1 MVLAR
6 PVKRRERPAAAPE
19 EAKQRTGRRRARL
32 GGAALRLALMAV
44 PAAFFALFF
53 LYPVA
58 AIVTRGLRVDGQW
71 RLGRIGEVLTD
82 PAVLDILWFTGWQA
96 AASTALTLAVA
107 LPGAY
112 VFARFTFPG
121 KRLLRAVVTVP
132 FVLPTV
138 VAGSAF
144 LALLGHGGLLD
155 SLWGVRLDTSV
166 WAILLAH
173 VFFNY
178 AVVVRT
184 VGGLWAQL
192 DPRQE
197 EAARV
202 LGASRLAAWRRVTLP
217 ALAPAV
223 AAAALMVFLF
233 TFTSFGVIQILG
245 GPRYATLEV
254 AIYRETA
261 QLLDL
266 PTAAVLTLVQF
277 AVVAAVLGLHAWT
290 VRRREGALKLVAP
303 EQTARRP
310 QGAAQW
316 ALLWGVLAVVAL
328 LILLPL
334 AVLVERSLDAPGGY
348 GLDYYRALQSVAD
361 SGGTFFVAPMDAV
374 WNSLRYAAVATVFA
388 VVVGGLAAAA
398 LTIPSEP
405 KGAPPAPQALNDAV
419 KATRPRE
426 RGLVSICGWRRAR
439 ERSVEERRHRTRA
452 PGGEPRVIRGAGR
465 LVRGFD
471 ALLMLPLGTSAVT
484 VGFGF
489 LIALDEPPLDLRASW
504 ILVPLAQ
511 ALVGVPFVVRTML
524 PVLRAVD
531 HRLREAAAVLGASP
545 LRAWRE
551 VDLPLVAR
559 ALGVAAGFAFAV
571 SLGEFGATVFIARP
585 DHPTLPVAVAR
596 FLGRAGQLNYGQA
609 MALSTILMLVCAGS
623 LLVLERIRTDRSG
636 EF

>member
-1 MVLAR
+1 
-6 PVKRRERPAAAPE
+6 
-19 EAKQRTGRRRARL
+19 
-32 GGAALRLALMAV
+32 MAV
-44 PAAFFALFF
+44 PVAFFALFF
-53 LYPVA
+53 AYPVT
-58 AIVTRGLRVDGQW
+58 AIVGRGLKAGGDWQF
-71 RLGRIGEVLTD
+71 GRIGEVLARPD
-82 PAVLDILWFTGWQA
+82 ILDVLWFTTWQA
-96 AASTALTLAVA
+96 LASTALTLLIA

-112 VFARFTFPG
+112 VFARFDFPG
-121 KRLLRAVVTVP
+121 KQLLRAVVTVP

-138 VAGSAF
+138 VVGTAF
-144 LALLGHGGLLD
+144 LALLGRGGLLD
-155 SLWGVRLDTSV
+155 ELWGVRLDTTV

-184 VGGLWAQL
+184 VGGLWSQL

-202 LGASRLAAWRRVTLP
+202 LGAGRFAAFRRVTLP

-233 TFTSFGVIQILG
+233 TFTSFGVVQILG
-245 GPRYATLEV
+245 GPAYATLEV
-254 AIYRETA
+254 EVYRQTA

-277 AVVAAVLGLHAWT
+277 VAVGAILAVHAVT
-290 VRRREGALKLVAP
+290 VRRRERALKLVDPA
-303 EQTARRP
+303 QTSRRP
-310 QGAAQW
+310 RGAGQW
-316 ALLWGVLAVVAL
+316 ALLGGVLLTALL

-334 AVLVERSLDAPGGY
+334 GVLVERSFDGADGADGAAGSGGY
-348 GLDYYRALQSVAD
+348 GFGYYRALQSAG
-361 SGGTFFVAPMDAV
+361 SGGSSTFLVPPLEAV
-374 WNSLRYAAVATVFA
+374 GNSLRYALVATLIA
-388 VVVGGLAAAA
+388 LVVGGLAAAA
-398 LTIPSEP
+398 LT
-405 KGAPPAPQALNDAV
+405 
-419 KATRPRE
+419 
-426 RGLVSICGWRRAR
+426 RRAG
-439 ERSVEERRHRTRA
+439 
-452 PGGEPRVIRGAGR
+452 P

-471 ALLMLPLGTSAVT
+471 ALLMLPLGVSAVT

-489 LIALDEPPLDLRASW
+489 LITLDEPPLDLRTSW

-531 HRLREAAAVLGASP
+531 DRLREAAAVLGASP

-551 VDLPLVAR
+551 VDLPLVRR
-559 ALGVAAGFAFAV
+559 AVLVAAGFAFAV

-585 DHPTLPVAVAR
+585 DNPTLPVAVAR
-596 FLGRAGQLNYGQA
+596 LLGRSGELNYGQA
-609 MALSTILMLVCAGS
+609 MALSTILMLVCAVS
-623 LLVLERIRTDRSG
+623 LLLLERIRTDRSG

>member
-1 MVLAR
+1 MV
-6 PVKRRERPAAAPE
+6 
-19 EAKQRTGRRRARL
+19 
-32 GGAALRLALMAV
+32 V
-44 PAAFFALFF
+44 PLAFFGVFF
-53 LYPVA
+53 AYPVT
-58 AIVTRGLRVDGQW
+58 AIVSRGLKDGGHWQF
-71 RLGRIGEVLTD
+71 GRIGEVVTD
-82 PAVLDILWFTGWQA
+82 PAIGHVLWFTTWQA
-96 AASTALTLAVA
+96 FASTALTLALA

-112 VFARFTFPG
+112 VFARFDFPG
-121 KRLLRAVVTVP
+121 KQLLRAVVTVP

-138 VAGSAF
+138 VVGSAF
-144 LALLGHGGLLD
+144 LALLGRGGLLD
-155 SLWGVRLDTSV
+155 ELWGVRLDTTV

-202 LGASRLAAWRRVTLP
+202 LGAGRFAAWRRVTLP
-217 ALAPAV
+217 ALTPAV

-233 TFTSFGVIQILG
+233 TFTSFGVVQILG
-245 GPRYATLEV
+245 GPRYSTLEV
-254 AIYRETA
+254 EIYQQTA

-277 AVVAAVLGLHAWT
+277 VAVAVLLVVHGRT
-290 VRRREGALKLVAP
+290 VRRRESALKLVDAAR
-303 EQTARRP
+303 TARRP
-310 QGAAQW
+310 RGAAQW
-316 ALLWGVLAVVAL
+316 ALLCSVLVVIAL
-328 LILLPL
+328 L
-334 AVLVERSLDAPGGY
+334 VLVPLVVLTLRSFDGPDGY
-348 GLDYYRALQSVAD
+348 GLAFYRALASAGD
-361 SGGTFFVAPMDAV
+361 NGGTFVVAPLEAIG
-374 WNSLRYAAVATVFA
+374 NSLAYALAATGIA

-398 LTIPSEP
+398 LT
-405 KGAPPAPQALNDAV
+405 
-419 KATRPRE
+419 
-426 RGLVSICGWRRAR
+426 RR
-439 ERSVEERRHRTRA
+439 
-452 PGGEPRVIRGAGR
+452 AGR

-489 LIALDEPPLDLRASW
+489 LITLDEPPLDLRTSW

-531 HRLREAAAVLGASP
+531 ARLREAAAVLGASP

-551 VDLPLVAR
+551 VDLPLVGR
-559 ALGVAAGFAFAV
+559 ALAVAAGFAFAV

-585 DHPTLPVAVAR
+585 DSPTLPVAVAR
-596 FLGRAGQLNYGQA
+596 LLGRPGELNYGQA
-609 MALSTILMLVCAGS
+609 MALSTILMLVCAAA
-623 LLVLERIRTDRSG
+623 LLVLERVRTDRSG